1 MTPAFYGNCSEIT
14 NVATL
19 KDTEQGL
26 KNTVWLWGVSGILPA
41 TVSGIQSILSSP
53 DSRKGQMRLLW
64 ETAFGLDVAKIHIQ
78 NEWACV
84 SVLWESAVCCY
95 CLFPPVLV
103 RVIKDVISLG
113 HNATGPCRW
122 KHEPVERGNELHKQP
137 SYVLLSLVWLF
148 ELNLILRGG
157 VIKMFLWLVWLA
169 FSPYSLRSWLTGAQQ
184 LLSQVI
190 LTMLTLVAFFLS
202 FSVYNT
208 LTVFIAPEHCPR
220 QVYPRGK
227 GF

>member
-78 NEWACV
+78 NEWACA

-113 HNATGPCRW
+113 HNATGPCR
-122 KHEPVERGNELHKQP
+122 
-137 SYVLLSLVWLF
+137 
-148 ELNLILRGG
+148 
-157 VIKMFLWLVWLA
+157 
-169 FSPYSLRSWLTGAQQ
+169 
-184 LLSQVI
+184 
-190 LTMLTLVAFFLS
+190 
-202 FSVYNT
+202 
-208 LTVFIAPEHCPR
+208 
-220 QVYPRGK
+220 
-227 GF
+227 